1 MFKNLTKKDIIIR
14 SIFLLCEGVLSFF
27 FIRRLFFGIDVSDE
41 VFNICESYRLANG
54 NRFLVDVW
62 DYYQTGDIFLTPFI
76 WIYVTINGSTEGI
89 VLACRLFYLLINIG
103 VGVVA
108 YKLLKDYFR
117 NFYSRIAVSLAIVF
131 YAPFSL
137 YYLWYDTAGQLFF
150 LLGILFLLKAYK
162 NPEIRWNILAGF
174 FHACMVI
181 AYPSAIV
188 VIAVEVICYLIV
200 CIKNK
205 RKKYI
210 GIYLLG
216 GIIPILGLV
225 IYGLIVKFDFYLF
238 NNPVSNVNQ
247 TAETEGVATGFQIEN
262 FSQLFGRGADGVV
275 DKLLT
280 SLRSIFGIFF
290 SGRILLLIIF
300 GILGLFVLYIMRKR
314 GMRRLLAVFYLLLLV
329 LVIVLSI
336 KFSDEYN
343 RAVIFAYAFC
353 MILLIGGFIIYPH
366 LIKENIIIL
375 LVVAIPAL
383 SFVPIMSITT
393 AHGGNKAI
401 MGMWVLCLFA
411 IGIYLENMPDILGR
425 IKDIVIPGFIAGF
438 LMIVVYL
445 FYGQFFQEA
454 CQYSDCTIKV
464 ESGIYKG
471 LYASKEDEE
480 HLDIEKEIVSLVGGE
495 DAKVAIFDDRAAY
508 KFLALNCRIS
518 ACSVLDSMKFDKS
531 YFSYTAIKTYWE
543 RFGYADLLLIN
554 KSEGWYI
561 EQEIYDASG
570 CNYVKDK
577 ESEHYILFRNMV
589 D

>member
-14 SIFLLCEGVLSFF
+14 SIFLLCVGVLSFF

-54 NRFLVDVW
+54 NKFLVDVW
-62 DYYQTGDIFLTPFI
+62 DYYQMGDMFLTPFI
-76 WIYVTINGSTEGI
+76 WIYITINGSTEGI

-108 YKLLKDYFR
+108 YTILKDYLKE
-117 NFYSRIAVSLAIVF
+117 FYSRIAVSLAIVF

-162 NPEIRWNILAGF
+162 DPKIRWNILAGF

-188 VIAVEVICYLIV
+188 VIGVEVICYLIV

-205 RKKYI
+205 RKKYA
-210 GIYLLG
+210 GIYVLG
-216 GIIPILGLV
+216 GMIPILGLL

-238 NNPVSNVNQ
+238 NNPVSNINQ
-247 TAETEGVATGFQIEN
+247 TEETQGIFTGLKAEN
-262 FSQLFGRGADGVV
+262 FSQLFGRGADGIV

-280 SLRSIFGIFF
+280 SFKSIFSVFF
-290 SGRILLLIIF
+290 SGRIITLIIV
-300 GILGLFVLYIMRKR
+300 GALGLFVLHIMRKKEMTR
-314 GMRRLLAVFYLLLLV
+314 ILAVLYLLLPAV
-329 LVIVLSI
+329 VIALSI

-375 LVVAIPAL
+375 LIVAIPAL
-383 SFVPIMSITT
+383 VFVPIMSITA

-401 MGMWVLCLFA
+401 MGMWVLCLLA
-411 IGIYLENMPDILGR
+411 IGLYLENMPGMLGR
-425 IKDIVIPGFIAGF
+425 VKNIVMPGLIVGF
-438 LMIVVYL
+438 LLLVVCL

-454 CQYSDCTIKV
+454 CQYSDCTVKV

-471 LYASKEDEE
+471 LHASAADEE
-480 HLDIEKEIVSLVGGE
+480 NLNIENEIASLVGE
-495 DAKVAIFDDRAAY
+495 KNQKVTIFDDMSAYKYLAINALVSSPSVLEPMRYVRGSYNYAAY
-508 KFLALNCRIS
+508 K
-518 ACSVLDSMKFDKS
+518 
-531 YFSYTAIKTYWE
+531 THWE
-543 RFGYADLLLIN
+543 RFGYPDLLLIN
-554 KSEGWYI
+554 KSEDWYI
-561 EQEIYDASG
+561 EQDIYDTPG